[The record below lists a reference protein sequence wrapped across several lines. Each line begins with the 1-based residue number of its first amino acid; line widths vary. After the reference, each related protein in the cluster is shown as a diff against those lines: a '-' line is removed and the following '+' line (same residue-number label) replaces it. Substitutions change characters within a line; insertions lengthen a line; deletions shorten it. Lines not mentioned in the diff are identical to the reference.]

1 MSKAEPSFS
10 EFQRLARQGNVVPVY
25 RTIVADMLSPVA
37 AFLKLTGE
45 VGARGARPS
54 GGRADAVRPYS
65 FLLESVE
72 GGEHIGRYTYFGAE
86 PFQVVRCRGER
97 ITVERGN
104 ARREETGKVFD
115 FLRRMSAQYRAVALP
130 GLPPFTVGAVGYL
143 SYEAVRQLERLP
155 ARVPPDVEMD
165 DAVFLYFTN
174 LAAFDHVQHRLFLIS
189 NVLTEEGNPSA
200 SAHASTSLS
209 VPEQGRREAGEPQPN
224 RAGLRAKYHAAV
236 RELDRMERR
245 LARPLKLPRPRRPA
259 GPLRVRSN
267 MTRERFK
274 AMVERGKE
282 YIRAGDVF
290 QVVLSQRLEVPVR
303 VPPFDVYRALRVVN
317 PSPYMYYLRLGDV
330 TVLGS
335 SPEMLVKVAGR
346 DVEYRPIAGTRP
358 RGRMEEEDKRL
369 EQEMLADEKERAEHI
384 MLVDLGRNDIG
395 RVSEFS
401 SVKPERIMFVERY
414 SHVMHLVSLL
424 RGRLRPDADSTAAL
438 AACFPA
444 GTLTGAPKVRAME
457 IIDELEPTRRGLYGG
472 AIFYADFSGNLNSC
486 IVIRT
491 LLIRGSKA
499 YLQAGAGI
507 VADSVPAREYEESM
521 NKARAVLK
529 AFEMAEKGL

>member
-1 MSKAEPSFS
+1 MSVSQPNFG
-10 EFQRLARQGNVVPVY
+10 EFKRLAGQGNVVPVY
-25 RTIVADMLSPVA
+25 RAIVADIESPVA
-37 AFLKLTGE
+37 AFLKFTAE
-45 VGARGARPS
+45 NDPS
-54 GGRADAVRPYS
+54 AHQGRKGGPGNRPYS

-72 GGEHIGRYTYFGAE
+72 GGEHVGRYTFFGAD

-97 ITVERGN
+97 ITVERGRE
-104 ARREETGKVFD
+104 RREESGNVFE
-115 FLRRMSAQYRAVALP
+115 FLRRASAPYRSVTLP

-143 SYEAVRQLERLP
+143 SYETVRQLERLP

-165 DAVFLYFTN
+165 DAVFLYFAN
-174 LAAFDHVQHRLFLIS
+174 LVAFDHVQHRLFLIS
-189 NVLTEEGNPSA
+189 NVLTEEGS
-200 SAHASTSLS
+200 
-209 VPEQGRREAGEPQPN
+209 G
-224 RAGLRAKYHAAV
+224 GLRAKYDAAV
-236 RELDRMERR
+236 GELDRMERR
-245 LARPLKLPRPRRPA
+245 LARPLRLPRIRRPR

-267 MTRERFK
+267 MTRERYE

-303 VPPFDVYRALRVVN
+303 VPPFEVYRALRVVN
-317 PSPYMYYLRLGDV
+317 PSPYMYYLRLGEV

-346 DVEYRPIAGTRP
+346 AVEYRPIAGTRP
-358 RGRMEEEDKRL
+358 RGLTEEEDKRL
-369 EQEMLADEKERAEHI
+369 EADLLADEKERAEHI

-401 SVKPERIMFVERY
+401 SVRPERLMFVERY
-414 SHVMHLVSLL
+414 SHVMHLVSSI

-472 AIFYADFSGNLNSC
+472 SIFYADFSGNLNSC

-491 LLIRGSKA
+491 VLIRGSKA

-507 VADSVPAREYEESM
+507 VADSVPAREYDESM
-521 NKARAVLK
+521 SKARALLK